1 VTDETEVEEEI
12 TEAVDEDDSE
22 QEPREPTEADHDA
35 DFAEDAPS
43 IEDMFLKARRLFEL
57 REQRDKDK
65 KAAER
70 SETEYRDYEQEFYHA
85 LSESPI
91 VGALKLDLGN
101 GKIVSF
107 SPRETHYGRLLDAE
121 KAKEYFKARSDDGEM
136 FEQKVS
142 GKRLNELVNE
152 RLEARQQMPPGI
164 DYRSKYAVAI
174 SVQD

>member
-1 VTDETEVEEEI
+1 MTEDELSEFEAEIADEES
-12 TEAVDEDDSE
+12 DDSE

-35 DFAEDAPS
+35 DYDEAPS

-85 LSESPI
+85 LDASPI

-101 GKIVSF
+101 GKVVSF
-107 SPRETHYGRLLDAE
+107 SPRETHYGRLLDAD

-164 DYRSKYAVAI
+164 DYRTKYAVAI